1 MSIRFFVAATL
12 LAAAASSASA
22 EQKAAKIAIAPGS
35 EMGAII
41 FKAPDLPKPIGG
53 YISSYKIGFKKYDA
67 AAQSL
72 DGGPYAGSLL
82 LSARP
87 SLFSQGYMVSDLKP
101 GTYVVTEVSRQDL
114 WALCFHDNSLQ
125 FTVKAG
131 EVVYLGDFD
140 AAFHIA
146 ELQQKA
152 ISGHKMRLRG
162 GSLAHFFDNVTP
174 PKFTP
179 GTEQDLP
186 AVVAMM
192 KTAMPKTTAA
202 PQLVQFQPARFGTGR
217 DLFGLTRI
225 CGGYYS
231 GKAKPKES

>member
-1 MSIRFFVAATL
+1 MSSKPIVAAIL

-41 FKAPDLPKPIGG
+41 LKAPDLPKPIGG
-53 YISSYKIGFKKYDA
+53 YISSYKIAFKKYDA
-67 AAQSL
+67 ANQSL

-87 SLFSQGYMVSDLKP
+87 SLFSQGYLVSDLKP

-125 FTVKAG
+125 FTVKPG

-140 AAFHIA
+140 AAFHMG

-152 ISGHKMRLRG
+152 MAGHKMRLRQG
-162 GSLAHFFDNVTP
+162 NLAHFFDNVTP
-174 PKFTP
+174 PRFTP

-186 AVVAMM
+186 AVSEMM
-192 KTAMPKTTAA
+192 KSAMPKTSVA
-202 PQLVQFQPARFGTGR
+202 PQLAQFQPARFGTGR
-217 DLFGLTRI
+217 DLFGLSRI
-225 CGGYYS
+225 CGGYYA